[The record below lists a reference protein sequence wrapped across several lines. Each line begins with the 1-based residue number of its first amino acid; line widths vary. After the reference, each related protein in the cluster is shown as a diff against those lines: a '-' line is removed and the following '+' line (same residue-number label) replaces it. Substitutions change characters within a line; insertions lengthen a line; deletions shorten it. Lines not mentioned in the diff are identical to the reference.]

1 MAEGTR
7 KFGKRAAVTVAGL
20 SLLLAAGVAYAAWT
34 ASGSGLGYAKAGSAQ
49 DLTTVDAS
57 ASVVNTLVPGGTGDF
72 AITVSNPNAYPVSVS
87 AVTLNGSVTG
97 TGGTGTCTTTGVTIS
112 QSAIDAT
119 VPFTVPAGGTYT
131 DVVANGASM
140 TNASDDGCQGA
151 TFQVPVTLTG
161 TSQ

>member
-1 MAEGTR
+1 MAGGTR
-7 KFGKRAAVTVAGL
+7 KFGKRMTLMATAL

-49 DLTTVDAS
+49 ALTTVDAS

-72 AITVSNPNAYPVSVS
+72 AVTVSNPNAYPVSVS

-97 TGGTGTCTTTGVTIS
+97 SGGTGTCTTTGVTIS
-112 QSAIDAT
+112 QAAINAT
-119 VPFTVPAGGTYT
+119 VPFTVPAHSTHT

-140 TNASDDGCQGA
+140 SNASDDGCQGA
-151 TFQVPVTLTG
+151 TFTVPVTLTG